1 MLKLIKRRPTVTHHI
16 RRAALI
22 RCAIQPN
29 FSSGQEALSST
40 KLISTIPIH
49 EIVQGIRESFADS
62 DLIRNRI
69 GPFRFVER
77 ALARRIS
84 VTDGIV
90 GFTCD
95 CLCAESVPCQH
106 KQSTYTWPD
115 PPDSSQMLKQN
126 AKLGP
131 KQLIEVADEMVV

>member
-1 MLKLIKRRPTVTHHI
+1 MEANSVAPYSQGSIHKV
-16 RRAALI
+16 
-22 RCAIQPN
+22 CYQPN
-29 FSSGQEALSST
+29 FSIGQGALSST
-40 KLISTIPIH
+40 KLSSTIPIH
-49 EIVQGIRESFADS
+49 EIIQKIRESFADYN
-62 DLIRNRI
+62 LIRNRT
-69 GPFRFVER
+69 GPFRFVEP
-77 ALARRIS
+77 APARRIS

-106 KQSTYTWPD
+106 KQSTCTRPD

-131 KQLIEVADEMVV
+131 NQLLEVADEMVV